1 ETEVALDEH
10 GQGKAILPFTVTRT
24 GRAVYSVSIPLAEGD
39 AVPENNERAFLV
51 RVTRDKLRVLLLCG
65 APTWDARF
73 LRAFLKADPAIDLI
87 TFFILRTSSDL
98 TMASP
103 EELSLIPFPTD
114 ELFRE
119 HLDSFDL
126 VIFQD
131 FNYGPYQ
138 VAGYLPRIR
147 DYVLHGGAFAMV
159 GGSRAFGAGEYEHT
173 PLAEILPVRML
184 SGA

>member
-1 ETEVALDEH
+1 M
-10 GQGKAILPFTVTRT
+10 
-24 GRAVYSVSIPLAEGD
+24 
-39 AVPENNERAFLV
+39 
-51 RVTRDKLRVLLLCG
+51 
-65 APTWDARF
+65 
-73 LRAFLKADPAIDLI
+73 
-87 TFFILRTSSDL
+87 
-98 TMASP
+98 TMASA

-138 VAGYLPRIR
+138 VAGYLPRIH

-159 GGSRAFGAGEYEHT
+159 GGSRAFGAGGYERT
-173 PLAEILPVRML
+173 PLAEILPVRMAPGASAL
-184 SGA
+184 SEEEFAPARGRERGAPSDHRAGARSGAEPQDLVRARAA